1 MYCRGVLAPRNT
13 MPLCAFAL
21 TAALAGCGYDAVTG
35 RAFGTTYAIQAACP
49 NGLPQQRLAEELQRV
64 DRQMSTFNAASEL
77 SAFNRAAVGTTVAVS
92 PGLAAVAAAAQRV
105 AAETGGAF
113 DATVSP
119 LVALWG
125 FGAHAAKRPPT
136 DAELREALGRIGYQR
151 LEYNLEPPALRKIAP
166 LTLDFS
172 GIAKGYAVDRLAAVL
187 EANSC
192 RAYLIELGGE
202 IRAFGTAPGGRPW
215 RIGIDSPEG
224 GQLPQTLVAHGA
236 VATSGDYRQGR
247 ADGATHIVD
256 PRSGRPVAHRL
267 AAVTVVADQALYAD
281 AYATALIVLGEDAGM
296 DFAERHGLA
305 ALFVVRTAAG
315 LDIRPTRAMRPA
327 LAHESGH
334 LTGRGDGPE
343 LSWNDRP

>member
-13 MPLCAFAL
+13 MPLCAFGL

-49 NGLPQQRLAEELQRV
+49 NGLPQQQLAEELRRV

-77 SAFNRAAVGTTVAVS
+77 SAFNRAAVGATVAVS

-125 FGAHAAKRPPT
+125 FGADAAKRLPT
-136 DAELREALGRIGYQR
+136 DAELREALGRVGYQR
-151 LEYNLEPPALRKIAP
+151 LEHSLEPPALRKIAP

-172 GIAKGYAVDRLAAVL
+172 GIAKGYAVDRLATVL
-187 EANSC
+187 EASAC

-202 IRAFGTAPGGRPW
+202 IRAFGAAPGGRPW

-224 GQLPQTLVAHGA
+224 GQLPQTLVAQGA
-236 VATSGDYRQGR
+236 VATSGDYRQRRG
-247 ADGATHIVD
+247 ANSATHIVD

-267 AAVTVVADQALYAD
+267 AAVTVIADQALYAD
-281 AYATALIVLGEDAGM
+281 AYATALIVLGEEAGM

-305 ALFVVRTAAG
+305 ALFAVRTAAG

-327 LAHESGH
+327 LARENGAP
-334 LTGRGDGPE
+334 TGRGGLE
-343 LSWNDRP
+343 LSWNDGR

>member
-1 MYCRGVLAPRNT
+1 
-13 MPLCAFAL
+13 MPLCAFGL

-49 NGLPQQRLAEELQRV
+49 NGLPQQRLAAELRRV

-77 SAFNRAAVGTTVAVS
+77 SAFNRAAVGTTVSVS

-105 AAETGGAF
+105 AAQTGGAF

-125 FGAHAAKRPPT
+125 FGANAADRPPA
-136 DAELREALGRIGYQR
+136 DAQLREALDRVGYQR
-151 LEYNLEPPALRKIAP
+151 LEYSLDPPALKKVAP

-172 GIAKGYAVDRLAAVL
+172 GIAKGYAVDRLATVL
-187 EANSC
+187 EASAC

-202 IRAFGTAPGGRPW
+202 IRAFGAGPGGRPW
-215 RIGIDSPEG
+215 LIGIDSPEG
-224 GQLPQTLVAHGA
+224 GQLPQTLVTHGA
-236 VATSGDYRQGR
+236 VATSGDYRQRREGG
-247 ADGATHIVD
+247 ADAATHIVD

-267 AAVTVVADQALYAD
+267 AAVTVIAEQALYAD
-281 AYATALIVLGEDAGM
+281 AYATALIVLGEAAGM

-315 LDIRPTRAMRPA
+315 LDIRPTQAMQPL
-327 LAHESGH
+327 LAGGSAD
-334 LTGRGDGPE
+334 LSGRGTGIE
-343 LSWNDRP
+343 LGWNHRR